1 MASDGHTMMGT
12 LWALWTRAK
21 LITIC
26 GSAAQQVTSS
36 CAALVC
42 LLRPGSV
49 CPVWRVAGGAVI
61 GPWSRDL
68 VRHCTTPHCRHLGSV
83 LGSTAPGQLSTPSQ
97 FSSAPR
103 AEHTQH
109 GAWRHRAGRHRVQP
123 PAEQTEAQLQDQDQ
137 AAAAD
142 TGHAEQGGGC
152 SAPSIQTRGGIAHT
166 SGQHFMQYIQY

>member
-1 MASDGHTMMGT
+1 MGT
-12 LWALWTRAK
+12 LRTVWTVWTRAK

-26 GSAAQQVTSS
+26 GGSAQQVTSS

-49 CPVWRVAGGAVI
+49 CPGWRVAGGAVI

-109 GAWRHRAGRHRVQP
+109 GARHRAGRHRVQP

-137 AAAAD
+137 APAAAAAAAAG

-152 SAPSIQTRGGIAHT
+152 SAPSIQTRGRIAYT
-166 SGQHFMQYIQY
+166 SGQHFMQ